1 MVDGDV
7 GLWRRKKLNVEN
19 LLLGK
24 ELKKIG
30 KEIDKK
36 IEKILEMNIFWL
48 ICIVL
53 LCYIGFIYCMFK
65 LIFNLFEIFL
75 ILSYG
80 LK

>member
-19 LLLGK
+19 LLLGN
-24 ELKKIG
+24 ELKKVVN
-30 KEIDKK
+30 EIDKK

-65 LIFNLFEIFL
+65 LICNLFEIFL